1 MTEIKDLFSS
11 VTEYLSSNGGI
22 SKLLGALAVLIVGW
36 YAIKILINL
45 LDSILTKRQFDITL
59 KPFIL
64 SGLTWLTRIALLI
77 SVAGIVGIE
86 TTSFIAIL
94 GAIGFAIGMAL
105 QGALGNLAGGALIL
119 FFRPYKVGDVIEAQG
134 SIGVV
139 KEIQLFTTI
148 LLNAENKTIIIP
160 NGAISNDKIINY
172 TVEGLIRVDCP
183 IGISYGADVNKAK
196 EVLLAVIKNDKD
208 VLESPAPFVG
218 ITSFGDSAV
227 NLTVRGYTTPD
238 KKWDVFFRVNEAIKT
253 SLDNATIEIPFPQ
266 MDVNLK
272 K

>member
-1 MTEIKDLFSS
+1 MTEIKELYLNF
-11 VTEYLSSNGGI
+11 TEYLAANGTF
-22 SKLLGALAVLIVGW
+22 SKILGALALLILGW
-36 YAIKILINL
+36 IAIKILINL
-45 LDSILTKRQFDITL
+45 LDKVLTRRQFDITL

-64 SGLTWLTRIALLI
+64 NGLTWLARIALLI
-77 SVAGIVGIE
+77 SVAGVIGVE

-94 GAIGFAIGMAL
+94 GAIGFAIGMAM

-119 FFRPYKVGDVIEAQG
+119 FFRPYKVGDAIEAQG
-134 SIGVV
+134 SIGTV

-183 IGISYGADVNKAK
+183 IGISYGADVAKAK
-196 EVLLAVIKNDKD
+196 EVLLQVVKNDPD
-208 VLESPAPFVG
+208 VLDTPSPFVG
-218 ITSFGDSAV
+218 ITSFGDSSV

-238 KKWDVFFRVNEAIKT
+238 KKWDVFFRVNEAIKVA
-253 SLDNATIEIPFPQ
+253 LDTATIEIPFPQ